1 MEAQVKKEILLVENS
16 NAKEVFEKYRSE
28 GKIGIIDFS
37 TSFVVFPSS
46 EIIIKKYK
54 ESKVDVAFS
63 QLKRWI
69 SSEAFDQVFVLN
81 GLDVF
86 QKELVFEWLFDHKK
100 KVGFP
105 NLIISGNK
113 IELFWE
119 QMNCKIIKE

>member
-1 MEAQVKKEILLVENS
+1 MESIDKKEILLVENS
-16 NAKEVFEKYRSE
+16 KAKDVFEKYRGE

-37 TSFVVFPSS
+37 TSFVVFPSN
-46 EIIIKKYK
+46 EITTKKYK
-54 ESKVDVAFS
+54 ETKADVAFS

-86 QKELVFEWLFDHKK
+86 EKELVFEWLFDHKT

-113 IELFWE
+113 IEPFWE
-119 QMNCKIIKE
+119 QMNCKIIK